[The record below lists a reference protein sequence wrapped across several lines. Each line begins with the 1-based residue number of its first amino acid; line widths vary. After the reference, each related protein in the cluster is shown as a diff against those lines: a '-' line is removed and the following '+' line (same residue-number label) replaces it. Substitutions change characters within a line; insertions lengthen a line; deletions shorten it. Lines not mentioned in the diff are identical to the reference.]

1 MVKVFSLIR
10 NQFGLYQW
18 VGEENEFLD
27 YSAEAALAVGGGGE
41 AGEAFEELSEVGLG
55 LEAEFVAYFLDGEVS
70 VGKSGHSGQ
79 QRILV
84 DEVLA

>member
-1 MVKVFSLIR
+1 MKDRYLTLNYFRQFSGGS
-10 NQFGLYQW
+10 FSYS
-18 VGEENEFLD
+18 LD
-27 YSAEAALAVGGGGE
+27 YPAEAALAIGGGGE